1 MNRLLVRVPNW
12 LGDLVMSLESL
23 SGLASRHPRITF
35 WAHGRVA
42 GLLPVFFPGVPL
54 IVAPDRPERGEF
66 DSLLLLTD
74 SFRSALDG
82 LLARIPQRMGHSTQM
97 RRPLLSRTLQPL
109 KGRGHHH
116 SLDYARLCR
125 LADAE
130 PAAVPHPSVEPSGS
144 PHVAVFAGAAFGPAK
159 RWGGFAE
166 VSRALSGELG
176 VPAVFY
182 GPPSETGM
190 LSALAAQVPGSVV
203 RTDLDL
209 EGLCSE
215 LLSAVEALG
224 NDSGGIHLAAALGV
238 PSVAVFGSTSPEWT
252 APRGRLT
259 ASVAS
264 DLECSPCFRR
274 SCSSVPAACLA
285 SVKPETVLE
294 ACRALLARA
303 SESP

>member
-23 SGLASRHPRITF
+23 SGLASRHPRTTF
-35 WAHGRVA
+35 WAHRRVA

-54 IVAPDRPERGEF
+54 IAAPDRPGRGEY

-74 SFRSALDG
+74 SFRSALEG
-82 LLARIPQRMGHSTQM
+82 FTAGIPVRMGHSTQM
-97 RRPLLSRTLQPL
+97 RRPLLTRTLRPL

-130 PAAVPHPSVEPSGS
+130 PSSVPAPSAEPSGS
-144 PHVAVFAGAAFGPAK
+144 PHIAVFAGAAFGPAK

-166 VSRALSGELG
+166 VSSVLSNELG
-176 VPAVFY
+176 IPAVFY
-182 GPPSETGM
+182 GRPSEAGL
-190 LSALAAQVPGSVV
+190 LSSLAADVPGSVV
-203 RTDLDL
+203 KTDLDL
-209 EGLCSE
+209 PALCSE

-259 ASVAS
+259 ASVAPEM
-264 DLECSPCFRR
+264 ECSPCFRR
-274 SCSSVPAACLA
+274 ACSSVPAPCLA

-294 ACRALLARA
+294 ACRALLGRA
-303 SESP
+303 SEVS